1 MCIGVK
7 SRACPFV
14 SRFPRCS
21 LMRLVLNPDGAPLS
35 EAEVVQLEGLLATYL
50 RKQGFA
56 LPGQVVKRPVAKDL
70 LHAWPTLFFLRDAA
84 PALRE
89 TRERAREEVAAAE
102 ETARRAAEVGR
113 MQAATGAPR
122 ESRGDRGFAA
132 AEVDVRGS
140 VERVLLQTPQAGELV
155 AGVDPLA
162 VLLHVTGDSEPQD
175 APGGGR

>member
-1 MCIGVK
+1 
-7 SRACPFV
+7 
-14 SRFPRCS
+14 
-21 LMRLVLNPDGAPLS
+21 MRLVLNPDGAPLS
-35 EAEVVQLEGLLATYL
+35 EAEAVQLEALLATYL

-89 TRERAREEVAAAE
+89 TREREEVAAAE
-102 ETARRAAEVGR
+102 EAARRAAEVGR
-113 MQAATGAPR
+113 MQAATGAPKG
-122 ESRGDRGFAA
+122 SQGDRGFAA
-132 AEVDVRGS
+132 VEVDVGGN
-140 VERVLLQTPQAGELV
+140 VERSLLQTPPAGELV

-162 VLLHVTGDSEPQD
+162 ALLQVTGESEPQG